1 LRYISQSDQ
10 DYKNKDLLLNESTLL
25 ESETREA
32 IDTKLQSA
40 GWEIQDKK
48 KMNFM
53 AGEYGVHGV
62 A

>member
-10 DYKNKDLLLNESTLL
+10 DYKNKDLQLNESTLL
-25 ESETREA
+25 ESETREV

-40 GWEIQDKK
+40 GWEIQDMKK
-48 KMNFM
+48 LNLV
-53 AGEYGVHGV
+53 AGEYAVRGV